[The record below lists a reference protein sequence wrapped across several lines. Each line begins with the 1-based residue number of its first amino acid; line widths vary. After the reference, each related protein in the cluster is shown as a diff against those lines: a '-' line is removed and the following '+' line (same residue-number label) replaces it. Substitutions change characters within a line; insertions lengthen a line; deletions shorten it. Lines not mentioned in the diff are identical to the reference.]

1 VVGVAGRAGYR
12 ELRLALV
19 FNGGVSLA
27 VWMGG
32 VAREID
38 RFRTAFYRDPPLEPY
53 RALLDTV
60 QTEVLAD
67 VIAGTSAGGI
77 NGAMLAYAV
86 GNGRALE
93 GASDEA
99 IRDVWERLG
108 QIRELLHRDHP
119 PTAALDDEY
128 LFQGCADVFDTLAAH
143 APALS
148 GAPTAVRL
156 TVTATD
162 CAGYPIAVDGVDARD
177 HRLEMRFHAT
187 RPPENDEILLSPQL
201 RAAIAEVVPPPGPK
215 LWPFPR
221 LSQPARDLRG
231 PDAGKLLARA
241 TRSTASFPIAFAPS
255 ELPLAG
261 GVAALA
267 GDQTGLTA
275 TPSMRDVI
283 TTRVDGDV
291 LGDRPSRYVVDGGI
305 WDNAPFEAVLRS
317 IDRAPSARAVDRRL
331 VYVIYTDEA
340 PPTTPAA
347 GGADQP
353 PELIGSIVHTLT
365 GPSNVSFA
373 NDLERIARDMGRQ
386 RDRRDRFRW
395 LLKPG
400 NPDVFALTEQLLPV
414 YLAQN
419 AEANPP
425 ATLRTAEPPLA
436 SKSLADWGATA
447 TDWSW
452 GIRPVQVAVETG
464 RWLLREVLSELV
476 SSEPNAG
483 ALVTARET
491 LSQLS
496 SVLFDL
502 IDRRSAVEP
511 PTSAESLTSAER
523 TVCGAVMAQFA
534 DTIDGVYTD
543 VLATVPRAA
552 LDGAR
557 MPATEIG
564 LAWGEGGPETII
576 RRALATEIAVH
587 ALSADDRPHKVDYR
601 FDAIRPDDRWPLLSG
616 DADADA
622 GPRPPLAGLKYGHF
636 GGFLRS
642 SWRLN
647 DWMWGRL
654 DATSCI
660 VSMLLDAAQITR
672 LTGGT
677 ADGVAALAGR
687 LAELAIPDDA
697 TDPRA
702 GYLAYCAFAGHDLSD
717 APDGPPD
724 PRVATAPVSAEQL
737 QTWRAVLSGKYAG
750 IVAAVAEAGE
760 PPAGLELIQADVRRR
775 LQYAIVDEERPAL
788 VGQINA
794 ERLQSRPH
802 SHRDPDTEPLAD
814 DQLARQ
820 LDAGLRAVSGARTQ
834 AVPMIELA
842 GYAEDA
848 ASNLL
853 DVLKHP
859 TLADAA
865 QASHSMTSFI
875 GALEQGTATL
885 CDELRRLRPHHQ
897 DR

>member
-1 VVGVAGRAGYR
+1 VAGVEGMAGYR

-38 RFRTAFYRDPPLEPY
+38 RFRSAFYRDPPLEPY
-53 RALLDTV
+53 RALLEAV
-60 QTEVLAD
+60 QTEVVAD

-93 GASDEA
+93 GESGEA

-108 QIRELLHRDHP
+108 QIRELLHRDHA

-128 LFQGCADVFDTLAAH
+128 LFQGCADVFETLSAH
-143 APALS
+143 APELP

-162 CAGYPIAVDGVDARD
+162 CAGYPIAVDGVDGRD
-177 HRLEMRFHAT
+177 HRLEMRFHAA
-187 RPPENDEILLSPQL
+187 RPPENDEIRLSAQL
-201 RAAIAEVVPPPGPK
+201 RAAIAEVVPSPGPG

-221 LSQPARDLRG
+221 LSQPGRDLRG
-231 PDAGKLLARA
+231 PDAAKLLARA

-275 TPSMRDVI
+275 TPSMRDVV
-283 TTRVDGDV
+283 TARVDGDV
-291 LGDRPSRYVVDGGI
+291 LSDRPSRYVVDGGI

-331 VYVIYTDEA
+331 VYVIYTDQA
-340 PPTTPAA
+340 PTSTPAA
-347 GGADQP
+347 DAADQP
-353 PELIGSIVHTLT
+353 PALIGSILHSLT

-373 NDLERIARDMGRQ
+373 NDLERIARDIGSQ
-386 RDRRDRFRW
+386 RGRRDTFRW
-395 LLKPG
+395 LLQPG
-400 NPDVFALTEQLLPV
+400 NPNVFALTEQLLPI
-414 YLAQN
+414 YLEQN
-419 AEANPP
+419 DEARPP
-425 ATLRTAEPPLA
+425 AALQAAEPPLA
-436 SKSLADWGATA
+436 AKSLADWGATA
-447 TDWSW
+447 SDWTW

-464 RWLLREVLSELV
+464 RWLLREVLGELV
-476 SSEPNAG
+476 GSGPQVA
-483 ALVTARET
+483 ALVSARET

-502 IDRRSAVEP
+502 VDSRSTSEP
-511 PTSAESLTSAER
+511 PASAESLTAAER
-523 TVCGAVMAQFA
+523 AVCGAVMAQFA
-534 DTIDGVYTD
+534 ETIAGIYTQ

-552 LDGAR
+552 RDGGG

-564 LAWGEGGPETII
+564 LAWGAGGPETII
-576 RRALATEIAVH
+576 KRALATEVAVH
-587 ALSADDRPHKVDYR
+587 ALSADDRPHKVDYQ
-601 FDAIRPDDRWPLLSG
+601 FEAIRPDDQWPLLSG
-616 DADADA
+616 EAVA

-654 DATSCI
+654 DATTCI
-660 VSMLLDAAQITR
+660 VSMLLDADQIKR
-672 LTGGT
+672 LSGAT
-677 ADGVAALAGR
+677 ADGVAALAGQ
-687 LAELAIPDDA
+687 LAALAIPDDA
-697 TDPRA
+697 TDSRA
-702 GYLAYCAFAGHDLSD
+702 GYLAYSAFAGHDLSD
-717 APDGPPD
+717 APDRPPD
-724 PRVATAPVSAEQL
+724 PRAGAAPVSAAQL
-737 QTWRAVLSGKYAG
+737 QAWRAVLSATY
-750 IVAAVAEAGE
+750 VAILTAVAEADE
-760 PPAGLELIQADVRRR
+760 APAGLALIQADVRRR

-788 VGQINA
+788 VDQINA
-794 ERLQSRPH
+794 ERPQVRPH
-802 SHRDPDTEPLAD
+802 RHGDAETGPLAD

-820 LDAGLRAVSGARTQ
+820 LDAGLRALSGARTE
-834 AVPMIELA
+834 AVPTIELA

-848 ASNLL
+848 AANLL

-859 TLADAA
+859 RMADAA
-865 QASHSMTSFI
+865 EASHSLTSFV
-875 GALEQGTATL
+875 GVLERAVATL
-885 CDELRRLRPHHQ
+885 CDWLRRLRPHHG

>member
-1 VVGVAGRAGYR
+1 
-12 ELRLALV
+12 
-19 FNGGVSLA
+19 
-27 VWMGG
+27 MDGG

-38 RFRTAFYRDPPLEPY
+38 RFRTALYRDPPLEPY

-162 CAGYPIAVDGVDARD
+162 CAGYPIAVDGVDGRD

-201 RAAIAEVVPPPGPK
+201 RAAIAEVVTPPGPES
-215 LWPFPR
+215 WPFPR

-231 PDAGKLLARA
+231 PDAAKLLARA

-255 ELPLAG
+255 ELPLAA

-267 GDQTGLTA
+267 GDLTGLTA

-291 LGDRPSRYVVDGGI
+291 LSDRPSRYAVDGGI

-347 GGADQP
+347 GGGDQP

-386 RDRRDRFRW
+386 RGRRDQFRW

-419 AEANPP
+419 DQAKPRPRCGPP
-425 ATLRTAEPPLA
+425 TPLA

-476 SSEPNAG
+476 NSAPKAA

-502 IDRRSAVEP
+502 IDWRSAAEP
-511 PTSAESLTSAER
+511 PTSAEPLVTSAEPLTSAER

-552 LDGAR
+552 WTACGC
-557 MPATEIG
+557 
-564 LAWGEGGPETII
+564 
-576 RRALATEIAVH
+576 
-587 ALSADDRPHKVDYR
+587 
-601 FDAIRPDDRWPLLSG
+601 
-616 DADADA
+616 
-622 GPRPPLAGLKYGHF
+622 PRPRSVWRGVRADPR
-636 GGFLRS
+636 RS
-642 SWRLN
+642 SGEHWRPRSRSTRSAPTT
-647 DWMWGRL
+647 DRTRST
-654 DATSCI
+654 TS
-660 VSMLLDAAQITR
+660 L
-672 LTGGT
+672 
-677 ADGVAALAGR
+677 
-687 LAELAIPDDA
+687 
-697 TDPRA
+697 
-702 GYLAYCAFAGHDLSD
+702 
-717 APDGPPD
+717 
-724 PRVATAPVSAEQL
+724 
-737 QTWRAVLSGKYAG
+737 
-750 IVAAVAEAGE
+750 
-760 PPAGLELIQADVRRR
+760 RR
-775 LQYAIVDEERPAL
+775 
-788 VGQINA
+788 
-794 ERLQSRPH
+794 S
-802 SHRDPDTEPLAD
+802 
-814 DQLARQ
+814 
-820 LDAGLRAVSGARTQ
+820 ARTISGRCQ
-834 AVPMIELA
+834 
-842 GYAEDA
+842 
-848 ASNLL
+848 
-853 DVLKHP
+853 
-859 TLADAA
+859 
-865 QASHSMTSFI
+865 
-875 GALEQGTATL
+875 
-885 CDELRRLRPHHQ
+885 R
-897 DR
+897 